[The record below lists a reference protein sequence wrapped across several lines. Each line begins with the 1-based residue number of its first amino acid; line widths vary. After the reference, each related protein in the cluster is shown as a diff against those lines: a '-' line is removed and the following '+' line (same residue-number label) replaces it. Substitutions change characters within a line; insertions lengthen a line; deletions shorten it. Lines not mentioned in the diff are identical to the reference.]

1 MNLDPKNHEDAISMR
16 DPEKENDLF
25 LLDPKNH
32 EDQIFLKD
40 PERYYD
46 IKDVCDVLVSAAA
59 SKHYYI
65 LGNIIHPNLLQ
76 TFSKLLEPNSTNST
90 HLILELD
97 KIFDS
102 LVFAPASK
110 RAPSEIWPYI
120 QPASSAPSA
129 SNSLV
134 LSFCESYYSTRYYIM
149 QKDIKNLETY
159 HFSLEYIKHYIQ
171 LEYPEF
177 EKFNH
182 R

>member
-1 MNLDPKNHEDAISMR
+1 MTPEKDEDA
-16 DPEKENDLF
+16 
-25 LLDPKNH
+25 
-32 EDQIFLKD
+32 IFLKD

-76 TFSKLLEPNSTNST
+76 TFSKLLEPNTNT
-90 HLILELD
+90 HLILQLD

-102 LVFAPASK
+102 LVFTPASK

-129 SNSLV
+129 SNSSV
-134 LSFCESYYSTRYYIM
+134 LAFCESYYSTRYYIM

-159 HFSLEYIKHYIQ
+159 HFSL
-171 LEYPEF
+171 
-177 EKFNH
+177 
-182 R
+182 

>member
-1 MNLDPKNHEDAISMR
+1 MTPEKDEDIIFMKNPKNHEDIIFM
-16 DPEKENDLF
+16 
-25 LLDPKNH
+25 KN
-32 EDQIFLKD
+32 
-40 PERYYD
+40 PERYYN
-46 IKDVCDVLVSAAA
+46 IKDVCNVLISAAA

-76 TFSKLLEPNSTNST
+76 TFSKLLEPNSTHSTNST

-102 LVFAPASK
+102 LVFTPASK

-120 QPASSAPSA
+120 QCTPTTSTAPTAPAE
-129 SNSLV
+129 SNSSV
-134 LSFCESYYSTRYYIM
+134 LAFCESYYGTRYYIM